1 MNYHETVLK
10 NISTRGFIHLM
21 VFSLL
26 IIIAAMIVSGRLAP
40 NQWDSITVKGIMCQ
54 DQQQNHATG
63 SSGTWFWPD
72 PHNSKCHTIRPSQT
86 HKTKGHSNGYASQS
100 HIVFAFETPPGKEGY
115 SRWQSSLIAL
125 LRLRLTNDSGAVINH
140 EARLGYMTSSEKTKE
155 IEYIAS
161 NEQER
166 RLLCHSNHQFQQE
179 TYDCSPVVIA
189 VLYSLHHDHYIINI
203 RLFHSSGKDGQG
215 RLHFDG
221 LGGIEDMYMT
231 FITQTA
237 EYTKVRMSLQT
248 MFFPV
253 VAAMLLRFSTLV
265 RQYWGPMNFLQW
277 ALAVLAGILTILNC
291 PLECLNLIADFE
303 WLIMID
309 DFRYCLFRIAFL
321 NFFHTLTDLHHKNNE
336 QRAKVRTVM
345 HFLISIACLFILLV
359 DDVDHFNLLM
369 DPLPLLWVP
378 THQTMTLCMFL
389 LLTAF
394 LVYNTFRVILAI
406 LEIMAKTSMNGRIFG
421 INEREIILLVLA
433 WLCVF
438 VTAFEFVIRRL
449 HDAMW
454 IWEDCFGLLEIEHTS
469 AFLLGVYCFWNVIT
483 CLLLLVFAPS
493 PPRAPQPD
501 LGSVMRLTPSP
512 GHQGANP
519 ENGGGGQRGEL
530 VPRRSMRRYPLLR
543 QNAVDDAVTE
553 DPEEV

>member
-1 MNYHETVLK
+1 
-10 NISTRGFIHLM
+10 
-21 VFSLL
+21 
-26 IIIAAMIVSGRLAP
+26 
-40 NQWDSITVKGIMCQ
+40 MCQ
-54 DQQQNHATG
+54 DQQQNRATG

-72 PHNSKCHTIRPSQT
+72 PHNSKCRTVRSSQT
-86 HKTKGHSNGYASQS
+86 RKTKGHTNGYASQS

-125 LRLRLTNDSGAVINH
+125 LRLRLTNDSQPDSGAVINH
-140 EARLGYMTSSEKTKE
+140 EARLGYITSSEKAKE
-155 IEYIAS
+155 IDYIAS

-166 RLLCHSNHQFQQE
+166 RLLCHSTHQFQQE

-203 RLFHSSGKDGQG
+203 RLFHSSGKNGQG

-336 QRAKVRTVM
+336 QRAK
-345 HFLISIACLFILLV
+345 
-359 DDVDHFNLLM
+359 
-369 DPLPLLWVP
+369 
-378 THQTMTLCMFL
+378 
-389 LLTAF
+389 
-394 LVYNTFRVILAI
+394 AI

-483 CLLLLVFAPS
+483 CLLLIVFAPS

-519 ENGGGGQRGEL
+519 ENGGGQRGEL

-553 DPEEV
+553 DPDEV

>member
-40 NQWDSITVKGIMCQ
+40 NQWDSITVKGVMCQ
-54 DQQQNHATG
+54 DQQQNRATG

-72 PHNSKCHTIRPSQT
+72 PHNNSQ
-86 HKTKGHSNGYASQS
+86 
-100 HIVFAFETPPGKEGY
+100 P
-115 SRWQSSLIAL
+115 
-125 LRLRLTNDSGAVINH
+125 DSGAVINH

-189 VLYSLHHDHYIINI
+189 VLYSLQHDHYIINI
-203 RLFHSSGKDGQG
+203 RLFHNSGKDGQG

-378 THQTMTLCMFL
+378 THQTMTLCMFF
-389 LLTAF
+389 LLTVF

-519 ENGGGGQRGEL
+519 ENGGGQRGEL